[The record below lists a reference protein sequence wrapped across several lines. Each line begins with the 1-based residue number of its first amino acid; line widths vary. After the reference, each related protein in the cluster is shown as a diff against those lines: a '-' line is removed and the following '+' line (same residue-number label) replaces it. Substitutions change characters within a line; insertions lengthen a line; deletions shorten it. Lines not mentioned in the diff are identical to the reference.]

1 MPQKAQWTVL
11 NYIAAH
17 NNLDQFG
24 QKSRN
29 EIVGIGSTDSVVQG
43 VLLDSHAGSARYVA
57 GEPGRVRAQELL
69 GKSFDSGDPDELIR
83 TARWLYDQYP
93 AERYALVLWS
103 HGTGWEPA
111 EIEQVA
117 QEARPGATHDAAES
131 QERAGGLGSRCLFR
145 TTLRKLLAPA
155 DRSERA
161 ILFDDG
167 TGHSLDTLELARVT
181 RAIATAVGQPL
192 DLLGMDACLM
202 ANLEVAYELRD
213 SVRCLVASQELVP
226 GHSWPYADIYS
237 ALRASPALDGAAL
250 ARLVVERYLDYY
262 RQNPPRAGDVT
273 KVALDLGRSDSVVAA
288 ARSFADAL
296 VDGMDQGAEALW
308 SAQRVTRERETCG
321 GQRQPSKFDYDLWD
335 LGSVA
340 RELATGPDS
349 TPELRAAAGGV
360 VEALAPGRGCV
371 LAEGHAGAWFDGIAG
386 TSVYLMP
393 PGKQRVAPDY
403 ARLAFARDA
412 HWDRMLAAYHQHF
425 E

>member
-1 MPQKAQWTVL
+1 MPSKAQWTVL

-29 EIVGIGSTDSVVQG
+29 EIVGVGSTDSVVQG
-43 VLLDSHAGSARYVA
+43 VFLDSQAGSARYVA
-57 GEPGRVRAQELL
+57 GEPGRVRDQDLL
-69 GKSFDSGDPDELIR
+69 GKSFDSGDPEELIR

-111 EIEQVA
+111 EIEEVA
-117 QEARPGATHDAAES
+117 AEARPGAARDATES
-131 QERAGGLGSRCLFR
+131 QERAGGPGSRCLFR
-145 TTLRKLLAPA
+145 TTLRELLKPA

-202 ANLEVAYELRD
+202 ANLEVAHELRD

-237 ALRASPALDGAAL
+237 ALRASPGLDGAAL

-262 RQNPPRAGDVT
+262 RRNPPRAGDVT
-273 KVALDLGRSDSVVAA
+273 KVALDLSRSDSVVAA
-288 ARSFADAL
+288 VRSLADAL
-296 VDGMDQGAEALW
+296 VEGMDQGGDALW
-308 SAQRVTRERETCG
+308 NAQRATRERETRG
-321 GQRQPSKFDYDLWD
+321 GLRQPSKFDYDLWD

-340 RELATGPDS
+340 RELAAAPGIAPA
-349 TPELRAAAGGV
+349 LRKAAQGV
-360 VEALAPGRGCV
+360 VEALAPGRDFV

-386 TSVYLMP
+386 TSVFLMP
-393 PGKQRVAPDY
+393 PGQQRVTPDY

-412 HWDRMLAAYHQHF
+412 RWDRMLAAYHRHF